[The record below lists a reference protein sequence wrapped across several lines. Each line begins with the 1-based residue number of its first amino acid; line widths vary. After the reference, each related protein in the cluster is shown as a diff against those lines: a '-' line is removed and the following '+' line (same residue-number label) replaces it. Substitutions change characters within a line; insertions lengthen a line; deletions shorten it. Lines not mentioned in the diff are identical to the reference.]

1 MFLLGVV
8 TLSVMV
14 GDYPQQITKDVTFLV
29 VDYSSA
35 YNAILG
41 RLILN
46 LWKVV
51 TSIYHLMI
59 KFPIDYGVRELRGNQ
74 VAARECY
81 IAMLEMD
88 VHEQTM
94 CIEE

>member
-1 MFLLGVV
+1 MAAQWISY
-8 TLSVMV
+8 T
-14 GDYPQQITKDVTFLV
+14 TRR
-29 VDYSSA
+29 SS
-35 YNAILG
+35 
-41 RLILN
+41 R
-46 LWKVV
+46 WE
-51 TSIYHLMI
+51 MI
-59 KFPIDYGVRELRGNQ
+59 ELRGNQ